1 MQVFHICNDG
11 RKISFLCPNGTI
23 FQQSDLICEWWFKVN
38 CTNSPNLYEE
48 SAEHLKEDIRRR
60 KANRR
65 VVEADHGA
73 VMRTEE
79 HQSVSVS
86 SQSARNFEVHSE
98 NKQFLQSKERTSGP
112 EQQKSS
118 QRSVNER
125 KDQTVAKQPLGRGN
139 QRYESSF
146 STNFGEKKSQYDV
159 NYQQHDNK
167 AGGSYGNNYGNS
179 FQGVSNGDYSKNYD
193 NNKHKPKSNEKPIP
207 GKQQN
212 VLSGTINRNDLIN
225 KKLVPSDSEE
235 SQITQETA
243 SFYKNNANNIQSFSK
258 QTSLNPYPNHRK
270 TYSDLKKPEEYSSTS
285 VTAGPYSTSTI
296 NNGQPFVGKTDA
308 NSYVSNNIIS
318 TTPGYEKQRNT
329 KQLAAAVVSS
339 TASVPLSNNNYYQ
352 YSTTLQTPNRKA
364 TAAPPFGARINLNYQ
379 KAYTPTEKY
388 YQSTNQN
395 YYNTQKTTTDSNVY
409 TTFPPQ
415 FTYSTTPQVT
425 QRVFYNLRSDSSTY
439 QTNNRFSNI
448 DSTTVPSIPSSENY
462 GFSVTTDVP
471 STYQGYSDIATTT
484 NAPITTQSWANYT
497 SNIVSTVD
505 DKGSF
510 SFTFGASSTEIPD
523 FSKNKNTYFNT
534 GATAGTNANS
544 FNLNLANSFPA
555 TVTQNS
561 ATETTTNLP
570 ATSTF
575 ASLGISTVNPQ
586 SFNAGTTEKY
596 STSDVATT
604 TELFNTGNA
613 HSTASD
619 IFVPST
625 PSPELYFVTK
635 KYDSSTVTDNGLNDY
650 PISSP
655 RPFQYGSK
663 TDDSSVSLN
672 TASKN
677 NFLAN
682 GLRDVSTPKVVIG
695 IIQNSEKNSTK
706 KYKLRGEFE
715 NERNKTQ
722 ASGGFYVTKSVHISP
737 QTTASTLY
745 TNNLER
751 DVQQPSKAIQP
762 PHFVSKQVVL
772 RPKPFAAQSPTSPTQ
787 EVNSVFN
794 NLFNTGATSK
804 TDFETT
810 TTGSTTFST
819 YDLSSARP
827 FQFNT
832 VSTLPP
838 TEPTSPTIVPTPSP
852 LSVYENVDN
861 MINALMEIA
870 GGSKDG
876 VEGETA
882 RPGLVIPPSVG
893 PQTLHSLAVY
903 FANAL
908 DNIAAGRQ
916 LTQNYTETTLPTT
929 TNPEMEQKVIDAL
942 LTHST
947 ADKYKEL
954 FGERVTSSD
963 ESTTLSP
970 SNTESDNDLDTENS
984 INPVQTTPRIRQLA
998 QVFTQALS
1006 AYLDDPATFRRVLEE
1021 VRPTEPPQVTDKY
1034 TGTEEDELLNFSD
1047 AEVTARN
1054 RLTLPTV
1061 PSVLNASPTWGY
1073 IIAPLNTSE
1082 VRSNSIGSN
1091 ENLQSADSQSFVSQF
1106 NSLSNDDKLNVIST
1120 TLLPPAVENVKSFN
1134 EAFETP
1140 STTVS
1145 DLASTEEN
1153 KTLLSN
1159 HWTDSPDATKL
1170 WQSTLFINPSL
1181 VNENFDTKSPARTT
1195 AQDST
1200 EISTVPSTTTPLPT
1214 SEIQYELRA
1223 LPKLELNSTAVHGIL
1238 IDFMN
1243 KSDDSAYK
1251 LQRILKKL
1259 NTTENEFLSKMRE
1272 IESNPLTRRLILL
1285 LISECGVNAT
1295 KEIDARVAPVQS
1307 LLNYAKDTSSETL
1320 EQSSSNAAVLSTQSS
1335 SSDKKL
1341 KNSSYKEIVD
1351 HSLDEDEQDT
1361 RALQLLN
1368 SLYTIASRWGK

>member
-86 SQSARNFEVHSE
+86 SQSGRNLEVHSE
-98 NKQFLQSKERTSGP
+98 SKQFSQGRERTSGP

-118 QRSVNER
+118 KGSINER
-125 KDQTVAKQPLGRGN
+125 KDHNVGKQPSGRGN

-146 STNFGEKKSQYDV
+146 STNFGAKKSQLDV
-159 NYQQHDNK
+159 NYQQHDES
-167 AGGSYGNNYGNS
+167 GGRNSNNYDSAFQDVGNS
-179 FQGVSNGDYSKNYD
+179 DYSKNYE
-193 NNKHKPKSNEKPIP
+193 NNKNKPKANEKLAA

-212 VLSGTINRNDLIN
+212 ALSGTINRNDLIN
-225 KKLVPSDSEE
+225 RKLVQSESEE

-243 SFYKNNANNIQSFSK
+243 SFYKNNVNNIQSFSK

-270 TYSDLKKPEEYSSTS
+270 IYSDLKKPEEYSSTT

-296 NNGQPFVGKTDA
+296 NNGQPFVGRTDA
-308 NSYVSNNIIS
+308 NSYVSNNIVS
-318 TTPGYEKQRNT
+318 TTPGYQKQRNP
-329 KQLAAAVVSS
+329 KPIAATASI
-339 TASVPLSNNNYYQ
+339 ASVPVSNSNYYQ
-352 YSTTLQTPNRKA
+352 YSTTLQTANRKP
-364 TAAPPFGARINLNYQ
+364 TVVPPFGARINLNYQ
-379 KAYTPTEKY
+379 TAYTPTDIY
-388 YQSTNQN
+388 YPSTNQN
-395 YYNTQKTTTDSNVY
+395 YYNTQKTTTDGYVY
-409 TTFPPQ
+409 TTVPPQ
-415 FTYSTTPQVT
+415 LSYSTTPQVT
-425 QRVFYNLRSDSSTY
+425 QRVFNNVRSGSDTY
-439 QTNNRFSNI
+439 SLNNQFNNI
-448 DSTTVPSIPSSENY
+448 DTTTVPSTTSSESND
-462 GFSVTTDVP
+462 FSVPTDVA
-471 STYQGYSDIATTT
+471 STYQGYSDRITTT

-497 SNIVSTVD
+497 SNVVSTVD

-510 SFTFGASSTEIPD
+510 SFTFGVSSTEIPD
-523 FSKNKNTYFNT
+523 YNKNKNTYFNI
-534 GATAGTNANS
+534 GESGGSNTNNY
-544 FNLNLANSFPA
+544 NLNLAHSLPA

-561 ATETTTNLP
+561 VTETTTYP
-570 ATSTF
+570 PVTSTF
-575 ASLGISTVNPQ
+575 ASLGVSTVSSQ
-586 SFNAGTTEKY
+586 SLNGGTTEKL
-596 STSDVATT
+596 STPDIATT
-604 TELFNTGNA
+604 TELFNTGNV
-613 HSTASD
+613 HSASSD

-635 KYDSSTVTDNGLNDY
+635 RYESNIVTDNGLKDL
-650 PISSP
+650 PVSSP
-655 RPFQYGSK
+655 KPFQYASK
-663 TDDSSVSLN
+663 IDGSSVSPN
-672 TASKN
+672 PGSRI
-677 NFLAN
+677 NFLSN
-682 GLRDVSTPKVVIG
+682 GLPNASTPKVIG
-695 IIQNSEKNSTK
+695 TVQNSENTSTK
-706 KYKLRGEFE
+706 KYKLRGELE

-722 ASGGFYVTKSVHISP
+722 VSGGFYVTKSVHISP
-737 QTTASTLY
+737 QTTASTFY
-745 TNNLER
+745 TNNLEGN
-751 DVQQPSKAIQP
+751 VQEPSKAIQP
-762 PHFVSKQVVL
+762 PHFVSRQVVL
-772 RPKPFAAQSPTSPTQ
+772 RPKPFAAPSPTSSTQ
-787 EVNSVFN
+787 EANSVSN
-794 NLFNTGATSK
+794 NVFDTGATSK

-819 YDLSSARP
+819 YELSSARP

-832 VSTLPP
+832 VSTLTSTGP
-838 TEPTSPTIVPTPSP
+838 TLPTIVPTPSP

-870 GGSKDG
+870 GTSKDS
-876 VEGETA
+876 VEGETP
-882 RPGLVIPPSVG
+882 RPGLVVPPSVG

-929 TNPEMEQKVIDAL
+929 TDAEMEQKVIDAL

-954 FGERVTSSD
+954 FGERTTKPD
-963 ESTTLSP
+963 ESTTLSS
-970 SNTESDNDLDTENS
+970 SNIESYNDLDTENS
-984 INPVQTTPRIRQLA
+984 KNPVQTTPRIRQLA

-1021 VRPTEPPQVTDKY
+1021 VRPTEPPQITDKY

-1054 RLTLPTV
+1054 RLALPTV
-1061 PSVLNASPTWGY
+1061 PTVLSASPTWGY
-1073 IIAPLNTSE
+1073 IIAPLNTSD
-1082 VRSNSIGSN
+1082 VKSNSIGSN

-1120 TLLPPAVENVKSFN
+1120 TILPPAVENVKSFN

-1145 DLASTEEN
+1145 DLASAEVN
-1153 KTLLSN
+1153 KTLPSN

-1181 VNENFDTKSPARTT
+1181 VNENFDTKSPSRTT

-1200 EISTVPSTTTPLPT
+1200 ETSTVPTTTTPQPT
-1214 SEIQYELRA
+1214 SEIQYEVRS

-1243 KSDDSAYK
+1243 KSDDSSYK

-1259 NTTENEFLSKMRE
+1259 NTTEDEFLSKMRE

-1295 KEIDARVAPVQS
+1295 QEIDARAAPVQS

-1320 EQSSSNAAVLSTQSS
+1320 EPSSSNAALLSTQSS

-1341 KNSSYKEIVD
+1341 QNSSYKEIVD